1 MGNNIIPLSHGS
13 CSTGVAGTL
22 LWRTKCRVLSG
33 MDVDDTYF
41 VDASISTVALV
52 FCALGMKPV

>member
-33 MDVDDTYF
+33 VDVD
-41 VDASISTVALV
+41 VSISTVALV